1 MVHVPLDMILR
12 TASFKSRKEIYK
24 TMKKLLVFAIG
35 LGIVLG
41 SISFAADDTTSTTK
55 KTKKAKKTKSTDAAP
70 KG

>member
-1 MVHVPLDMILR
+1 MGLDMILE

-24 TMKKLLVFAIG
+24 TMKKLLVCAIG

-41 SISFAADDTTSTTK
+41 SVSFAADDTATTK
-55 KTKKAKKTKSTDAAP
+55 KTKKSKKTKSTDANTAP